1 MHLMSAYVG
10 VLLYIIQY
18 KSLALG
24 SGFPSD
30 TIAFNS
36 GTCQYGNRFFTTSY
50 YPEQEC
56 KKITCNAAT
65 KTLTIELCPPTTS
78 NDPIC
83 TLKSN
88 PGEESKKFPFCCDKY
103 TCGNKD
109 VSFVVADTYTT
120 DQVTVTSEI
129 EWVKPS
135 GHWTANRVYIF
146 ACKRALIL
154 RHFDPSAVTEVHT
167 HASGVGL
174 GAALVQLHSGAEN
187 VVAYAS
193 RTLTKC
199 ERDFVWLWTPIRK
212 RGLCEKFLYKY
223 DGPFVVLDQ
232 LTDVNYVLA
241 KVTTDKRRSRKT
253 KVVHVARLKRC
264 HRRST

>member
-1 MHLMSAYVG
+1 MEFKKGRRRQPQSGSSRRMHLMSAYVG

-36 GTCQYGNRFFTTSY
+36 DTCQYGNRFFTTSY

-65 KTLTIELCPPTTS
+65 KTLTIESCPPTTS

-103 TCGNKD
+103 TCRNKGKNLRCVIFSCTASNTHGSKSTWNTFPD
-109 VSFVVADTYTT
+109 DEMFRHTT
-120 DQVTVTSEI
+120 QLSEFQAI
-129 EWVKPS
+129 DAWIKDLQD
-135 GHWTANRVYIF
+135 WR
-146 ACKRALIL
+146 
-154 RHFDPSAVTEVHT
+154 
-167 HASGVGL
+167 
-174 GAALVQLHSGAEN
+174 
-187 VVAYAS
+187 
-193 RTLTKC
+193 
-199 ERDFVWLWTPIRK
+199 
-212 RGLCEKFLYKY
+212 FL
-223 DGPFVVLDQ
+223 
-232 LTDVNYVLA
+232 
-241 KVTTDKRRSRKT
+241 SRK
-253 KVVHVARLKRC
+253 
-264 HRRST
+264 S